1 MNRAETAEAAKVMQ
15 AWLDGEPIQH
25 RPRTGPYWLALLEP
39 SWSWGLCDYRIK
51 PAPRIVSWTAET
63 FPKDRPV
70 WVKEKGNHSEANNH
84 MITRWCA
91 SGCRPQT
98 ERFLTWEVLANNF
111 TQHDGSACGTIE
123 EGVE

>member
-63 FPKDRPV
+63 CPVGAVIRHKAGGDRCVILKALPDRIFMHG
-70 WVKEKGNHSEANNH
+70 W
-84 MITRWCA
+84 
-91 SGCRPQT
+91 T
-98 ERFLTWEVLANNF
+98 EHGVAMDAALCDWTMD
-111 TQHDGSACGTIE
+111 DGSPCGTIE
-123 EGVE
+123 EGAE